1 MPKGNG
7 SSKTLLNRL
16 PSLYLAYVIPTIGQL
31 RVPQFYWLQTEML
44 PSKVRKIYEQNYF
57 LSLEHNRNNFCSL
70 FVKVLSNSSG
80 FVYFICKLCITSRN
94 SSSRKLTSG
103 LVLYFC
109 LLQLF
114 MFVALHVANL
124 LSFKRIVLN
133 HEQQSEQQK

>member
-1 MPKGNG
+1 
-7 SSKTLLNRL
+7 
-16 PSLYLAYVIPTIGQL
+16 
-31 RVPQFYWLQTEML
+31 ML

-133 HEQQSEQQK
+133 HEQQSE